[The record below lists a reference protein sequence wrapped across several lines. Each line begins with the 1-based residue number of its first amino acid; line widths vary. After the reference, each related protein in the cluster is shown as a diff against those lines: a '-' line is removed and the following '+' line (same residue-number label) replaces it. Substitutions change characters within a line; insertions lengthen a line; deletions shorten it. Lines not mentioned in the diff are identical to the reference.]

1 MEDQTAPNTN
11 NETEYPRR
19 LLGEVVYGLFIS
31 APRMIAEGVKARL
44 EAAQIPVYL
53 DTPFTQMT
61 VGEFYMGTYTGDVSL
76 WVPEKLYKDAELI
89 IERDTEGEHT

>member
-1 MEDQTAPNTN
+1 MEDPSKPQTSNKA
-11 NETEYPRR
+11 EFPRR

-53 DTPFTQMT
+53 DTPFTQVAM
-61 VGEFYMGTYTGDVSL
+61 GEFYMGTYTGDVSL
-76 WVPEKLYKDAELI
+76 WVPEALYQDAELI
-89 IERDTEGEHT
+89 IERDNEGEHT